1 MCIRDRNI
9 SKSFGNHSIF
19 VNVSADLHAG
29 KSYAIIGKSGSG
41 KTTLLNIIGGL
52 ESASSGQVEID
63 GQVVKE
69 ANLAKFR
76 KDYFGFIFQNY
87 GLIDT
92 DTVEQNLLIGLA
104 NQKISKKVAQEKLK
118 SVLKLLDLDYL
129 NLSQKVFVL
138 SGGEQQR
145 LALARIILKKPK
157 IIFADEPTGSL
168 DPDNAQIILKHLLN
182 DFGSDATIL
191 VATHDPQVWK
201 KCDYIIQVQE
211 KKIKLIKNEGEGQ

>member
-1 MCIRDRNI
+1 MIKLKNI
-9 SKSFGNHSIF
+9 SKSFGNHAIF
-19 VNVSADLHAG
+19 ENVSADLHAG

-52 ESASSGQVEID
+52 ENASSGQVEID

-76 KDYFGFIFQNY
+76 KVYFGFIFQNY

-118 SVLKLLDLDYL
+118 SVLKRLDLDYL
-129 NLSQKVFVL
+129 DLSQKVFVL

-211 KKIKLIKNEGEGQ
+211 KNIKLIKNEGEKQ

>member
-1 MCIRDRNI
+1 MIKLKNI
-9 SKSFGNHSIF
+9 SKSFGNHAIF
-19 VNVSADLHAG
+19 ENVSVDLHAG

-52 ESASSGQVEID
+52 ENASSGQVEID

-145 LALARIILKKPK
+145 LALARVILKKPK

-211 KKIKLIKNEGEGQ
+211 KNIKLIKNEGEGQ

>member
-1 MCIRDRNI
+1 MIKLKNI
-9 SKSFGNHSIF
+9 SKSFGNHAIF
-19 VNVSADLHAG
+19 ENVSADLHAG

-52 ESASSGQVEID
+52 ENSSSGQVEID

-118 SVLKLLDLDYL
+118 TVLNRLDLDYL
-129 NLSQKVFVL
+129 DLSQKVFVL

-211 KKIKLIKNEGEGQ
+211 KNIKLIKNEGEKQ

>member
-1 MCIRDRNI
+1 M
-9 SKSFGNHSIF
+9 
-19 VNVSADLHAG
+19 
-29 KSYAIIGKSGSG
+29 
-41 KTTLLNIIGGL
+41 
-52 ESASSGQVEID
+52 
-63 GQVVKE
+63 
-69 ANLAKFR
+69 
-76 KDYFGFIFQNY
+76 
-87 GLIDT
+87 
-92 DTVEQNLLIGLA
+92 
-104 NQKISKKVAQEKLK
+104 
-118 SVLKLLDLDYL
+118 LDLDYL

>member
-1 MCIRDRNI
+1 MIKLKNI
-9 SKSFGNHSIF
+9 SKSFGNHAIF
-19 VNVSADLHAG
+19 ENVSADLHAG

-52 ESASSGQVEID
+52 ENSSSGQVEID

-118 SVLKLLDLDYL
+118 SVLKRLDLDYL
-129 NLSQKVFVL
+129 DLSQKVFVL

-211 KKIKLIKNEGEGQ
+211 KNIKLIKNEGEKQ